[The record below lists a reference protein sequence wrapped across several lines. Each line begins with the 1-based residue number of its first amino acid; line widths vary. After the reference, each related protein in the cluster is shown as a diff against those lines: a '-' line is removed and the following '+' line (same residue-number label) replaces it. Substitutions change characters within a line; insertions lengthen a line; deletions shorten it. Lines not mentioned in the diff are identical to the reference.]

1 MFATDAAR
9 RDDRWW
15 SAKTTTSI
23 AICLFLCLGI
33 FSSPATAIPRR
44 GNEQWSLILC
54 KFSDTRGFEPRT
66 REWFVEWFIGT
77 GQDTI
82 LQYFHDASNGVYT
95 IEGSTVHGWFDL
107 PYTRAEVMRLAHSD
121 EQLQNGSEKSFAFFD
136 KAKELCVAHAEQQ
149 GAALFRQKITVVN
162 AEHTAVYGKKH
173 GVLLTPRLIFSSVL
187 AHEMV
192 HSFFIGH
199 SYSDRPLKV
208 FPYSSLGEYDDRYD
222 LMSTS
227 NALMHPSPYGLSGPG
242 LNGPHLDYLG
252 WLPMDRVLYFGR
264 DGRQNYTLRLS
275 SLSIPHNKT
284 NGWLLVNIPYDRD
297 DPNNVYTVELRTPY
311 NLDQGVSQAGVVIH
325 KIQRVSDSYYSMI
338 VTHSREF
345 YELTESTE
353 WVQFLGVDTDGR
365 YQSIK
370 VSVVKMYSKKHAADV
385 RITSTFDPINC
396 QSTEAKKFIDENTF
410 GVDKVCKPR
419 NNVNNVVSDAEVT
432 VQLARNAFYA
442 RQFTF
447 GLNACQHGRV
457 WRAADPYDYNCVD
470 PARASHIREDNQ
482 NDQLRKSEHSKDG
495 CRYPFVV
502 RKAFHRDVVCVTI
515 NERARIQTEN
525 SQSYNNL
532 RHFSFFNG
540 ADTVVM

>member
-1 MFATDAAR
+1 MRMFAANGHR
-9 RDDRWW
+9 SRWTLTIIVW
-15 SAKTTTSI
+15 ISAV
-23 AICLFLCLGI
+23 A
-33 FSSPATAIPRR
+33 AIPHR
-44 GNEQWSLILC
+44 GNEPWSLILC

-82 LQYFHDASNGVYT
+82 LRYFHDASNGVYT
-95 IEGSTVHGWFDL
+95 IEGSTVHGWFDM
-107 PYTRAEVMRLAHSD
+107 PYTRADVMRLALSD
-121 EQLQNGSEKSFAFFD
+121 QQLQSSSEKSFAFFD

-149 GAALFRQKITVVN
+149 GAALQKQKITVVN

-199 SYSDRPLKV
+199 SYSDRPVKV
-208 FPYSSLGEYDDRYD
+208 FPYSALGEYDDRYD

-297 DPNNVYTVELRTPY
+297 DPNNVYTVELRTPF

-325 KIQRVSDSYYSMI
+325 KVQRVSDSYYSMV

-345 YELTESTE
+345 YELTEGTE
-353 WVQFLGVDTDGR
+353 WVQFLGVDADGR

-370 VSVVKMYSKKHAADV
+370 VSVVKMYPKKHAADV
-385 RITSTFDPINC
+385 RITSTFNPMIC
-396 QSTEAKKFIDENTF
+396 QSNEIVKFIDESTYS
-410 GVDKVCKPR
+410 VDKVCKAK
-419 NNVNNVVSDAEVT
+419 NNVSNIITDAEVAL
-432 VQLARNAFYA
+432 QLHRNTFFA
-442 RQFTF
+442 RQFTY
-447 GLNACQHGRV
+447 GLNACQLGKV
-457 WRAADPYDYNCVD
+457 WRAADAYDYICVD
-470 PARASHIREDNQ
+470 PARVSHIREDNQ
-482 NDQLRKSEHSKDG
+482 NDVLRKNEGAEDG
-495 CRYPFVV
+495 CRAPFVA
-502 RKAFHRDVVCVTI
+502 RNAFSRDQVCVTT
-515 NERARIQTEN
+515 NERNRIEIEN
-525 SQSYNNL
+525 SQSNTFL